1 MIRCVAVWQE
11 RMRTGFARMQTSPET
26 AAASITRS
34 PRASP
39 WRKRNAAWR
48 WISAAAWCG
57 CGELVAKVCGESFQ
71 PVFQITRMPLA
82 RAIGGFCCEQPGSEF
97 GIREA
102 FRRRAK
108 KSDAVIRCV
117 PDCFSQWLKQIAAL
131 TSHDAEP
138 GREFDALTTQIL
150 KLDGFLPREC
160 FCLALRLKKSS
171 RSPPVPLKIHDELQ
185 LRSVGVPV
193 WLEAER
199 NPHPATVAIS
209 PAQTSNNGEECV

>member
-1 MIRCVAVWQE
+1 
-11 RMRTGFARMQTSPET
+11 
-26 AAASITRS
+26 
-34 PRASP
+34 
-39 WRKRNAAWR
+39 
-48 WISAAAWCG
+48 
-57 CGELVAKVCGESFQ
+57 
-71 PVFQITRMPLA
+71 MPLA